1 MLRIGMTNPPF
12 ILEHLN
18 EIAAVLRH
26 PCVYSFLHVPVQSGS
41 DAVLT
46 VCLSFCVCLNRILA
60 ITDSK
65 RNSLIYNLKCLSL
78 ALTQHMLT
86 HLRP

>member
-1 MLRIGMTNPPF
+1 VF
-12 ILEHLN
+12 
-18 EIAAVLRH
+18 VL
-26 PCVYSFLHVPVQSGS
+26 
-41 DAVLT
+41 D
-46 VCLSFCVCLNRILA
+46 RILA